1 MNGKEN
7 KTNSMETPLVSVI
20 VITYNQENVLHK
32 ALDSILMQETIYSYE
47 IIVGD
52 DCSTDN
58 TCKVLEEYAKKY
70 PQIRPIYNEKN
81 LGILGNIKNVL
92 SHVRGKYI
100 SGCAGDDQWL
110 TTTRLQRQVDIMVNN
125 PQIGVVYSDLRIDI
139 LPLAKQYIKKCQEPS
154 SDLFNQLMRGNFITA
169 TTTCYRSE
177 LLQYVNFD
185 EFIEEDFFME
195 DYPMWLEFSQH
206 CQFYHMPEPLVNY
219 VVDRPSILNP
229 NEALHK
235 ACIFDEHTTRVRT
248 HYARKF
254 SDKCNYTVEQIE
266 DEHIE
271 RWIKAYIV
279 TNNRSKTLESIQ
291 RLHHKPRYYK
301 ILNFILHVP
310 CGFGIYRARLM
321 NKRKKLSPESSYFS

>member
-1 MNGKEN
+1 MKN
-7 KTNSMETPLVSVI
+7 PIVSIMVL
-20 VITYNQENVLHK
+20 TYNQEDVIHK
-32 ALDSILMQETIYSYE
+32 ALDSILMQETTYSYE
-47 IIVGD
+47 IIIGE
-52 DCSTDN
+52 DCSIDKTRD
-58 TCKVLEEYAKKY
+58 VIEQYSQRY
-70 PQIRPIYNEKN
+70 SQIRPIYNKKN
-81 LGILGNIKNVL
+81 FGALVNYRNVI
-92 SHVRGKYI
+92 SQIRGKYVCI
-100 SGCAGDDQWL
+100 CDGDDQWL
-110 TTTRLQRQVDIMVNN
+110 DKTKLQRQIDILEQN
-125 PQIGVVYSDLRIDI
+125 PDIGLVYSDLYMDI
-139 LPLAKQYIKKCQEPS
+139 LPLKKRYVRRSQAPTN
-154 SDLFNQLMRGNFITA
+154 DLFNQLMNGNFIT
-169 TTTCYRSE
+169 TTTCCYRAE
-177 LLQYVNFD
+177 LMQYIDVNL
-185 EFIEEDFFME
+185 FIENEFFMA

-229 NEALHK
+229 DEALLK

-254 SDKCNYTVEQIE
+254 SNKSNYTVEQIE

-279 TNNRSKTLESIQ
+279 TNNRSKALESIQ
-291 RLHHKPRYYK
+291 RLHHKTRYYK